1 MSSDC
6 GSNPYSCPEAL
17 ERLQEYLDGELD
29 DAQYAEI
36 ATHLADCYP
45 CGDRADF
52 EAHLREVVRMYATEV
67 APAGLL
73 EKVKARCFQT
83 AEGVA

>member
-1 MSSDC
+1 MSGDC
-6 GSNPYSCPEAL
+6 GSIACRCPEAL
-17 ERLQEYLDGELD
+17 ERLQEYLDGELG

-36 ATHLADCYP
+36 ATHLANCYP

-67 APAGLL
+67 APVGLL
-73 EKVKARCFQT
+73 EKVRARCFQT
-83 AEGVA
+83 AEGFA